1 MDEIER
7 LAPWMYEFA
16 FADGTRT
23 PLLAEDLRA
32 IHAVRLAMI
41 VDLLEVASLQRGT
54 SVLDIACN
62 EGWFGL
68 ELAKRGA
75 ADVLGIDS
83 RQRNIEKAEYAR
95 DRLGLHACR
104 FAIGDVTEMPLPP
117 ADVVLL
123 LGIVYHV
130 EDPIRLIRRAA
141 GAARRVLFIESQ
153 LLKPHDPMRFG
164 WGSPVARASRDAFA
178 MLREDDTATNDLSA
192 ERGFSLVPNASAVV
206 SILRDIG
213 FRSIAQLHPNAAI
226 EEEQYTGV
234 DRAVFA
240 AFR

>member
-7 LAPWMYEFA
+7 LAPWMYEFT

-23 PLLAEDLRA
+23 PLLSEGLRA

-41 VDLLEVASLQRGT
+41 VDLLDITSLQRGT
-54 SVLDIACN
+54 SVLDVACN

-75 ADVLGIDS
+75 TDVLGIDS
-83 RQRNIEKAEYAR
+83 RPRNIEKAELAR
-95 DRLGLHACR
+95 DRVGLHACR
-104 FAIGDVTEMPLPP
+104 FAVGDVTEMALPP

-141 GAARRVLFIESQ
+141 AAARRVLFVETQ
-153 LLKPHDPMRFG
+153 LLKPHEPLRFG
-164 WGSPVARASRDAFA
+164 WGSPAPRESPDAFA
-178 MLREDDTATNDLSA
+178 MLREDAATNDLSA
-192 ERGFSLVPNASAVV
+192 ERGFSLVPNASAVI

-213 FRSIAQLHPNAAI
+213 FRSIAQLHHNAVIGEA
-226 EEEQYTGV
+226 QYTGV

>member
-7 LAPWMYEFA
+7 LAPWMYEFT
-16 FADGTRT
+16 FGDGTRT
-23 PLLAEDLRA
+23 PLLSEHLRA
-32 IHAVRLAMI
+32 IHAVRLSMI
-41 VDLLEVASLQRGT
+41 VDMLDVASLQRGST
-54 SVLDIACN
+54 VLDIACN

-68 ELAKRGA
+68 ELAERGA

-83 RQRNIEKAEYAR
+83 RPRNIEKAEFAR
-95 DRLGLHACR
+95 DRLGLSNCR

-123 LGIVYHV
+123 LGIIYHV

-141 GAARRVLFIESQ
+141 AAARAVLFIETQ
-153 LLKPHDPMRFG
+153 LLKPHEPLRFG
-164 WGSPVARASRDAFA
+164 WGTPAAIESPDAFA
-178 MLREDDTATNDLSA
+178 MLREDPATNDLSS

-213 FRSIAQLHPNAAI
+213 FRSIAQLHPNGVIAEA
-226 EEEQYTGV
+226 QYTAV